1 MNPKIVFELLHSV
14 IEELKAN
21 AQWGTAHVYQSTYN
35 ILSLYRGNTDL
46 KFREM
51 TPTLIKDFEIFLR
64 HRKCTWNTVST
75 YMKVLKAIYNR
86 AVDYGLAPFVPRLF
100 GHVHTHVDSRRKRAL
115 EAGEMGDLLFSD
127 KNNLDVNKILPD
139 KLVYVRAVFSLMFML
154 RGMAFVDIAFLRKT
168 DIQGNLLIYRRRKT
182 RKLITVRLTKD
193 ARDIISQVMDK
204 YPESPYLF
212 PFISSPEGSEE
223 AYREYQLALR
233 SFNHRLKALSDM
245 LAGKIHLSSY
255 TARHTW
261 ATMAYYCEI
270 HQGIIS
276 EAMGHSSI
284 TVTETYLKPFKEE
297 RIDRANRKVI
307 SYVKKKAHAVTHG
320 AESDS

>member
-1 MNPKIVFELLHSV
+1 MNPKTVFELLHSV

-46 KFREM
+46 QFMEL
-51 TPTLIKDFEIFLR
+51 TPTLIKEFEIFLR
-64 HRKCTWNTVST
+64 HRKCSWNTVST

-86 AVDYGLAPFVPRLF
+86 AVDYGMAPFVPRLF

-115 EAGEMGDLLFSD
+115 EAEEMGNLLFPRVKGLSI
-127 KNNLDVNKILPD
+127 NEMLPD
-139 KLVYVRAVFSLMFML
+139 KLAHVCAVFSLMFLL

-168 DIQGNLLIYRRRKT
+168 DIQGNTLVYRRRKT
-182 RKLITVRLTKD
+182 GKLITVRLTKD
-193 ARDIISQVMDK
+193 ALDIISRVMEK

-212 PFISSPEGSEE
+212 PFITSPEGSAE

-233 SFNHRLKALSDM
+233 SFNHRLKALAAVLSE
-245 LAGKIHLSSY
+245 KIHLSSY

-284 TVTETYLKPFKEE
+284 AVTETYLKPFKDE

-307 SYVKKKAHAVTHG
+307 SYVKKKARTGENG
-320 AESDS
+320 AKSKT

>member
-1 MNPKIVFELLHSV
+1 MNPKTVFELLHSV

-35 ILSLYRGNTDL
+35 IFSLYRDNTDL
-46 KFREM
+46 KFIEL
-51 TPTLIKDFEIFLR
+51 TPTLIKEFEIFLR
-64 HRKCTWNTVST
+64 HRKCSWNTVST

-86 AVDYGLAPFVPRLF
+86 AVDYGMAPFVPRLF

-115 EAGEMGDLLFSD
+115 EAKDIGDLLFFD
-127 KNNLDVNKILPD
+127 KNGASTNEMLPD
-139 KLVYVRAVFSLMFML
+139 KLAHVRAVFSLMFLL

-168 DIQGNLLIYRRRKT
+168 DIQGNTLVYRRRKT
-182 RKLITVRLTKD
+182 GKLITIHLTKD
-193 ARDIISQVMDK
+193 ALDIISSVIEK
-204 YPESPYLF
+204 HPESPYLF

-233 SFNHRLKALSDM
+233 SFNHQLKALSGM
-245 LAGKIHLSSY
+245 LSRKTHLSSY

-284 TVTETYLKPFKEE
+284 AVTETYLKPFRNE
-297 RIDRANRKVI
+297 RIDKANRKVI
-307 SYVKKKAHAVTHG
+307 SYVKKKARTVVHG
-320 AESDS
+320 TESDS